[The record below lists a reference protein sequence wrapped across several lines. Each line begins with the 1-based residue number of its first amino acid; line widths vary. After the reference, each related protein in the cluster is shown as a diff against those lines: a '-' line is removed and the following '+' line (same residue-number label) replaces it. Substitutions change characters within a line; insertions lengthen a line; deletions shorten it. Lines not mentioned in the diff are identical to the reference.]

1 MPAQI
6 IGMVAADRKR
16 ENHGSLSSREHI
28 KAHIGPRKIEFI
40 STIVV
45 TVVFAI
51 SFAHLEYYYIKD
63 PALQVTNGKVQA
75 QNPSEISRATHPIIG
90 NMYQYHLFPML
101 FIFVLISFA
110 ALWDD
115 MTFKLLGKHKRIKA
129 AYLGFANLITAITVE
144 DFAWFVNR
152 WVAPLESDPKGGLLM
167 QASDWSSIHL
177 GAINVGSFVIPNW
190 YLIAIVIALLAYYG
204 AFRKHGA
211 SG

>member
-1 MPAQI
+1 
-6 IGMVAADRKR
+6 MVAADRKR
-16 ENHGSLSSREHI
+16 EDHSSLSSREHV
-28 KAHIGPRKIEFI
+28 KAHISPRKIEFI

>member
-1 MPAQI
+1 
-6 IGMVAADRKR
+6 
-16 ENHGSLSSREHI
+16 
-28 KAHIGPRKIEFI
+28 
-40 STIVV
+40 
-45 TVVFAI
+45 
-51 SFAHLEYYYIKD
+51 
-63 PALQVTNGKVQA
+63 
-75 QNPSEISRATHPIIG
+75 
-90 NMYQYHLFPML
+90 
-101 FIFVLISFA
+101 
-110 ALWDD
+110 